1 MGFYVCYFPTS
12 TSSPVVSEAAAAAA
26 APAARDHPSLGSS
39 TQVRRDAVMLLTEPL
54 RAIVQVVASLQGP
67 LQAWN
72 YQPVMS
78 RPDLTANP
86 EQIFGRWSP
95 KCVFFAV
102 LQWAVSSNSFSQF
115 VQETVGPEGSARR
128 MERASASPAR
138 VAPRARTPTQEGNHT
153 HTALAGFAGIRA
165 RSRKSQTD
173 GPLSRRDSPDRD
185 AASAERTRAPTGTP
199 DPHGLPTGLI
209 SVMAQWVDGGESNIH
224 SICETLRSCVEAGEL
239 VESTPLHLE
248 IEACAASR
256 PSVSLRGKSPTLK
269 IIPAAAQR

>member
-1 MGFYVCYFPTS
+1 MESEWAS
-12 TSSPVVSEAAAAAA
+12 T
-26 APAARDHPSLGSS
+26 
-39 TQVRRDAVMLLTEPL
+39 
-54 RAIVQVVASLQGP
+54 
-67 LQAWN
+67 
-72 YQPVMS
+72 
-78 RPDLTANP
+78 
-86 EQIFGRWSP
+86 
-95 KCVFFAV
+95 
-102 LQWAVSSNSFSQF
+102 
-115 VQETVGPEGSARR
+115 
-128 MERASASPAR
+128 AR
-138 VAPRARTPTQEGNHT
+138 VATRERTPTQEGDHN

-165 RSRKSQTD
+165 RSRKSAQRE
-173 GPLSRRDSPDRD
+173 GPRARRESPDRESPDRD